1 MKHCFFKILSSLF
14 LLMNFC
20 LTSAEVTMIVS
31 SIPPNTPPGD
41 DIYIA
46 GNFQGWNPGDPD
58 YALQPNLLGKP
69 QITIQGTGTI
79 EFKFTR
85 GDWQTVEGNENG
97 GFLPNRT
104 FTFGSSDTL
113 DIVILS
119 WEDIGG
125 SNHTAAENVVVMD
138 DDFYMPQLNRYR
150 RIWLYLPPDY
160 ETTTK
165 HYPVLFMHDGQ
176 NLFDLATSFA
186 GEWEVDET
194 LNALF
199 DQGKGVPIVVGIDNG
214 SIHRINEY
222 TPWINPQYGGGE
234 GDLYAS
240 FIVETLKPYIDQ
252 NYRTKP
258 EREFTGVMG
267 SSLGGLISHYIGL
280 KYQDIF
286 SKAGIFSPSFWFSDS
301 AFVFTYETGKQNA
314 MRYYMMGGT
323 NESGSLV
330 QEMNLMKDTLH
341 EAGFEDEEI
350 YLKVVQGGQHN
361 EYLWRT
367 QFKEAYEWLFLE
379 GASSI
384 SASTSSESL
393 KAVYTNGRIYLFA
406 TEDIG
411 EDQSFGLEIFNIT
424 GQRLAKQII
433 KPGNSIELPYK
444 FNGMCVVIISGL
456 HYPVIQKIYVSDY

>member
-1 MKHCFFKILSSLF
+1 MKQFIILETSA
-14 LLMNFC
+14 LLLLNLC
-20 LTSAEVTMIVS
+20 LVSAEVTMIVTS
-31 SIPPNTPPGD
+31 MPPNTPQGD
-41 DIYIA
+41 NIYIA

-58 YALQPNLLGKP
+58 YVLQPNLQGKP

-113 DIVILS
+113 EIVIQS
-119 WEDIGG
+119 WEDLGG
-125 SNHTAAENVVVMD
+125 SNHTAAENVIVMD
-138 DDFYMPQLNRYR
+138 ESFFIPQLNRNR

-165 HYPVLFMHDGQ
+165 HYPVLYMHDGQ

-199 DQGKGVPIVVGIDNG
+199 DLGKEVPIVVGIDNG
-214 SIHRINEY
+214 GIHRINEY
-222 TPWINPQYGGGE
+222 TPWINPQHGGGE
-234 GDLYAS
+234 GDLYAT

-252 NYRTKP
+252 NFRTKP

-280 KYQDIF
+280 KYQDLF

-301 AFVFTYETGKQNA
+301 SFVFAYETGKQNA
-314 MRYYMMGGT
+314 IRYYMMGGT

-330 QEMNLMKDTLH
+330 QEMNQMKDTLNA
-341 EAGFEDEEI
+341 AGFSDEEI
-350 YLKVVQGGQHN
+350 FLKVVQGGQHN

-367 QFKEAYEWLFLE
+367 QFKVAYEWLFLE
-379 GASSI
+379 GASNI
-384 SASTSSESL
+384 STYPSSMSL
-393 KAVYTNGRIYLFA
+393 TAVYSKGKIYLFS
-406 TEDIG
+406 TEADL
-411 EDQSFGLEIFNIT
+411 EDQYFEMEIYNIT

-433 KPGNSIELPYK
+433 KPGKSIALPYK
-444 FNGMCVVIISGL
+444 FSGICVVKISGL
-456 HYPVIQKIYVSDY
+456 NYPVTQKIYVSPH